1 MLRRRVDVDVVPR
14 RGHHMRPLRR
24 AVHLRPLHDVPQ
36 RPARRRRPFPLH
48 HRRRMRRFIVVVA
61 LALERYVRRMWV
73 DACVSLW
80 QWHAN
85 VWFISS

>member
-24 AVHLRPLHDVPQ
+24 AVHLRPQ

-73 DACVSLW
+73 DACVSLYGSGTRT
-80 QWHAN
+80 
-85 VWFISS
+85 FGSSAPSSFK